1 MITLCFFLYLEMSI
15 YDIVGDLNIEN
26 WSLERDNENIDGYIE
41 GLVNIVKNHTKKSQA
56 KIKGKNGGKT
66 GKDSNAK
73 VGSLL
78 RLLSYYKILLYG
90 RNFITPY
97 FEHLNLLWRDMN
109 FIRVRLLTDGIIS
122 TEKIPYQLDFG
133 RMEASYLKVQDD
145 PEIKTCLDNAAEDID
160 NSITSNPSNNKRAIR
175 SLISL
180 LGRLNN
186 LRISRINDQFQK
198 KKMYMR
204 LLVILIV
211 LSFFMFYLDD
221 VLLKIKVT
229 VNTYPML
236 TTTASNIFESSYI
249 LAANWMR
256 KLANIVIHNPMMF
269 IFFSGLLGGFFSALM
284 KFKPAE
290 SLPGDE
296 AYIRWYVLTKPFI
309 GAFGATILFVIIS
322 SKILST
328 DLININKILAQ
339 ELISNP
345 VGSEGFTFGFLTG
358 FSERI
363 ILPKLK

>member
-1 MITLCFFLYLEMSI
+1 
-15 YDIVGDLNIEN
+15 
-26 WSLERDNENIDGYIE
+26 
-41 GLVNIVKNHTKKSQA
+41 
-56 KIKGKNGGKT
+56 
-66 GKDSNAK
+66 
-73 VGSLL
+73 
-78 RLLSYYKILLYG
+78 
-90 RNFITPY
+90 
-97 FEHLNLLWRDMN
+97 MN

-269 IFFSGLLGGFFSALM
+269 IFFFRTIGGLF
-284 KFKPAE
+284 
-290 SLPGDE
+290 
-296 AYIRWYVLTKPFI
+296 
-309 GAFGATILFVIIS
+309 
-322 SKILST
+322 
-328 DLININKILAQ
+328 
-339 ELISNP
+339 
-345 VGSEGFTFGFLTG
+345 
-358 FSERI
+358 
-363 ILPKLK
+363 